1 MLGKRVLDALTEDLG
16 STLSTHLATQP
27 PLTPVPG
34 YPSNA
39 LFWPPGAPG
48 IEIRL
53 RKQDIH
59 TYTIEINNPLGMAR
73 TESKLICL
81 PEVEALYVCLKL
93 WGW

>member
-1 MLGKRVLDALTEDLG
+1 MLAKSVLAALTEDLS

-27 PLTPVPG
+27 PLPPVPG

-48 IEIRL
+48 IEILL

-59 TYTIEINNPLGMAR
+59 THTIEINSPLGMAR
-73 TESKLICL
+73 TERKLICL
-81 PEVEALYVCLKL
+81 PEVEALYVCFKL
-93 WGW
+93 WG